1 MGGRPVRK
9 VDPLG
14 TSHPSVVGRSEAKRS
29 KCFDVPPGT
38 LGLKDLV
45 LRLLGELPSAENSY
59 LVQVHISFLDSLH
72 PTTTLGYRSNISDPP

>member
-1 MGGRPVRK
+1 MGGRHVWK

-14 TSHPSVVGRSEAKRS
+14 TSYPSGVGRSEAKSR
-29 KCFDVPPGT
+29 CFDVPPGT

-72 PTTTLGYRSNISDPP
+72 PTTLGYRSNISDPP